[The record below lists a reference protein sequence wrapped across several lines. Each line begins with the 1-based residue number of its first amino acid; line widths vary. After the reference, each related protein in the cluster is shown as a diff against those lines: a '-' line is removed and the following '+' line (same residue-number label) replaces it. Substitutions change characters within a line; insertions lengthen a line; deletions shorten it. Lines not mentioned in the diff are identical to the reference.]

1 MSTFDGGNLAP
12 DVQELGERVLSLVT
26 GVLRALELY
35 ELNND
40 TVQKLIGSLVEEVN
54 SYAGVA
60 GNNVAL
66 LTDDENIF
74 LNEEF
79 LRLERRAFE
88 KVGRLRKMFGRLRVN
103 EIAFYPGCTSES
115 LTLFFERVHAG
126 VRSPSDRVKLGLPDD
141 TMATL
146 RFVPGLSKKGK
157 TQEDKEGLAL
167 RLYATLVLLSREL
180 LYQSTRQPFP
190 PTVRLRRVLQ
200 RIVDL
205 LDSHGDYVLALAHYA
220 GNKDGL
226 AGHLARSA
234 VLAAA
239 LARTTGME
247 KRRIGRAA
255 LSVFVGHLPF
265 ARLGDSWSVATPERI
280 TKVYDEYMAMV
291 LREGQFS
298 GVSAWRLAMLHEAQ
312 AAAMKQKA
320 SYPGDLST
328 SFDGRLLAICTTYDR
343 HCQGIGDAT
352 SASPAAAVASLAAQA
367 KQLQGQDVCLWDWR
381 IIAMFLR
388 LTGPL
393 PPGSLVRLEDGSYG
407 VVRNRPEVVLIAD
420 HMGRAQARLEG
431 RDSAEATPYN
441 LPEEL
446 DIASALGWTE
456 HTPEASGG

>member
-1 MSTFDGGNLAP
+1 MSTLDGGDTTP
-12 DVQELGERVLSLVT
+12 DVQELGERVLNLVT

-35 ELNND
+35 DLNND
-40 TVQKLIGSLVEEVN
+40 TVQKLIGALVSEVN
-54 SYAGVA
+54 DFAGFA
-60 GNNVAL
+60 GNNVSL

-103 EIAFYPGCTSES
+103 EIAFYPGCTNES

-157 TQEDKEGLAL
+157 TQEDKEGLAI

-205 LDSHGDYVLALAHYA
+205 LDNHGDYVLALAHY
-220 GNKDGL
+220 GGSNDGL

-234 VLAAA
+234 VLSAT

-255 LSVFVGHLPF
+255 LAVFVGHLPF
-265 ARLGDSWSVATPERI
+265 ARLGESWETATPERI
-280 TKVYDEYMAMV
+280 TVVYDEYMAMV
-291 LREGQFS
+291 LRVGQFS

-312 AAAMKQKA
+312 AAATRQSA
-320 SYPGDLST
+320 SYPGDLQT
-328 SFDGRLLAICTTYDR
+328 SFDGRLLAICTAYDR
-343 HCQGIGDAT
+343 ICHGIGGGKT
-352 SASPAAAVASLAAQA
+352 ASPAASVAAIAGKA
-367 KQLQGQDVCLWDWR
+367 KQLQGKEVCLWDWR
-381 IIAMFLR
+381 LMAMFLR
-388 LTGPL
+388 LTGPV

-407 VVRNRPEVVLIAD
+407 VVRNRPEVVIIAD
-420 HMGRAQARLEG
+420 HMGRPTDAFESRETSQ
-431 RDSAEATPYN
+431 ATPYS
-441 LPEEL
+441 LPSDL
-446 DIASALGWTE
+446 DIASALGWPKDKE
-456 HTPEASGG
+456 

>member
-1 MSTFDGGNLAP
+1 MSATFDGGDLGP
-12 DVQELGERVLSLVT
+12 DIQELGERVLNLVT

-35 ELNND
+35 DLNND
-40 TVQKLIGSLVEEVN
+40 TVQKLIGNLVEEVN
-54 SYAGVA
+54 TFAGFA

-66 LTDDENIF
+66 LTDEENIF

-103 EIAFYPGCTSES
+103 EIAFYPGCTNES

-126 VRSPSDRVKLGLPDD
+126 VRSPEDRVRLGLPDD

-157 TQEDKEGLAL
+157 TQEDKEGLAI
-167 RLYATLVLLSREL
+167 RLYATLLLLSREL

-205 LDSHGDYVLALAHYA
+205 LDNHGDYVLALAHY
-220 GNKDGL
+220 GGSKDGL

-234 VLAAA
+234 ILSAT

-255 LSVFVGHLPF
+255 LAVFVGHLPF
-265 ARLGDSWSVATPERI
+265 ARLGDSWNVATPERI
-280 TKVYDEYMAMV
+280 VAVYDEYMGMV
-291 LREGQFS
+291 LRIGQFS

-312 AAAMKQKA
+312 AASTLQSS
-320 SYPGDLST
+320 SYPGDLET

-343 HCQGIGDAT
+343 ICHGIGGGET
-352 SASPAAAVASLAAQA
+352 SSPPASVAALASRA
-367 KQLQGQDVCLWDWR
+367 KQLQGKNICLWDWR
-381 IIAMFLR
+381 LIAMFLR
-388 LTGPL
+388 LTGPI

-407 VVRNRPEVVLIAD
+407 VVRNRPEVVIIGD
-420 HMGRAQARLEG
+420 HMGQPKASFESREV
-431 RDSAEATPYN
+431 SEATPYG
-441 LPEEL
+441 LPPEM
-446 DIASALGWTE
+446 DIASALGW
-456 HTPEASGG
+456 PNDEA

>member
-1 MSTFDGGNLAP
+1 MKTFDGGDTAQ

-40 TVQKLIGSLVEEVN
+40 TVQKLIGSLADDVN
-54 SYAGVA
+54 GFMAGS
-60 GNNVAL
+60 GTNVAL

-79 LRLERRAFE
+79 LRLERRAFD

-115 LTLFFERVHAG
+115 LTVFFGRVHAG
-126 VRSPSDRVKLGLPDD
+126 VRTPADRVKLGLPDD

-157 TQEDKEGLAL
+157 VQEDREGLAL
-167 RLYATLVLLSREL
+167 RLYSTLVLLSREL

-205 LDSHGDYVLALAHYA
+205 LEHHGDFVLTLAHH
-220 GNKDGL
+220 GGKKDGL

-234 VLAAA
+234 ILSAA

-255 LSVFVGHLPF
+255 LAVLVGHLPF
-265 ARLGDSWSVATPERI
+265 ARLGDSWSIATNERI
-280 TKVYDEYMAMV
+280 NSVYDEYMAMV

-312 AAAMKQKA
+312 AAATGQKA
-320 SYPGDLST
+320 SYPGDLKT

-343 HCQGIGDAT
+343 ECQGIGPSGA
-352 SASPAAAVASLAAQA
+352 SSPASSVAALADRA
-367 KQLQGQDVCLWDWR
+367 KELQGQDVGLWDWR
-381 IIAMFLR
+381 IIAMFIR
-388 LTGPL
+388 LMGPL
-393 PPGSLVRLEDGSYG
+393 PPGSLVRLEDGAYG
-407 VVRNRPEVVLIAD
+407 VVRNRPEVVVFAD
-420 HMGRAQARLEG
+420 HMGRALTEFESRPA
-431 RDSAEATPYN
+431 SEASPYN
-441 LPEEL
+441 R
-446 DIASALGWTE
+446 
-456 HTPEASGG
+456 PEALDLAGAIGWSPAES